1 MNFKVILM
9 KNYVHGYSK
18 RESERLEDQADTL
31 SEILHYDTE
40 FPPGSEVLEAG
51 CGVGAQ
57 TIILAKN
64 SPEANITSV
73 DISPESL
80 SSAKNLIENEKI
92 VNVTFKQADIM
103 DLPFEKESFDHIFVC
118 FVLEH
123 LLDPVLALKELKKYL
138 KKGGSITVIEGDHG
152 SCYFHPESKESVNA
166 WKCLIKAQQDLGGD
180 PMIGRRIYPLLEE
193 AGFKNVQVT
202 PRVVY
207 VDKSKPALVD
217 GFIKKTIIAMVE
229 GVKDHAINSGL
240 INRGQWEKGID
251 DLYKSAQK
259 DGTFFYNFFKGTGI
273 K

>member
-1 MNFKVILM
+1 MM

-31 SEILHYDTE
+31 SAILHHDTQ
-40 FPPGSEVLEAG
+40 FPPGSKILEAG

-64 SPEANITSV
+64 SPEAKITSI
-73 DISPESL
+73 DISENSL
-80 SSAKNLIENEKI
+80 ITAKNLIDKEGIK
-92 VNVTFKQADIM
+92 NVQFKQADIM
-103 DLPFEKESFDHIFVC
+103 DLPFAKESFDYLFVC

-123 LLDPVLALKELKKYL
+123 VLDPVMALKELKKYL

-152 SCYFHPESKESVNA
+152 SCYFHPESNESLMA
-166 WKCLIKAQQDLGGD
+166 WECLIKAQQDLGGD
-180 PMIGRRIYPLLEE
+180 PLIGRRIFPLLEE
-193 AGFKNVQVT
+193 AGFKEVKVT

-207 VDKSKPALVD
+207 ADRSKPEMVD

-229 GVKDHAINSGL
+229 GVKDQAINSGL
-240 INRGQWEKGID
+240 IDHGKWEKGID

-259 DGTFFYNFFKGTGI
+259 DGTFFYNFFKGSGI